1 MALDL
6 VAVTLSIQEP
16 AGAIN
21 MNPMMRLRPL
31 LFAMLCIPLCLPDL
45 AKSQSAVSAVLR
57 VNQSVITQYELDQRI
72 RFLQV
77 IQTSGDLRQAARDQ
91 LIDDRLKNSLAA
103 GMNLKLSDGKLEQ
116 SMTEFAA
123 SGNLSLEDFVTI
135 LSQAGV
141 DRQSYEDFI
150 KSNLIWGMLIQQ
162 LFAPRVQITEAEV
175 DRAYQARLEGSAM
188 RVLLSELIMPISED
202 TYEQVTARA
211 QLFAKLTSLNE
222 FADAAERYSVA
233 ETRDIGGRLDW
244 TEVNKLPPMLQS
256 LIVSLTP
263 GQVTEPIPLDGGVA
277 LFQLR
282 DIEET
287 SYRTPLIAV
296 VDYMTYRILTET
308 PKETLQQAKQV
319 AALTDT
325 CDDLYGIAKGQPEDR
340 LQRHSKAPAYI
351 PARLS
356 LQLAKLDENEMMLA
370 APDPN
375 DGSVLLVMLC
385 GRLAETIEDLSRQD
399 VMRGL
404 QMQRLSSYADQYLQ
418 SLRSSAYIAE
428 Q

>member
-308 PKETLQQAKQV
+308 PEETLQQAKQV

-340 LQRHSKAPAYI
+340 LQRHSKAPAEL

>member
-31 LFAMLCIPLCLPDL
+31 LFALLCIPLCLPDL

-244 TEVNKLPPMLQS
+244 TEVNKLPPTLQS

-308 PKETLQQAKQV
+308 PEETLQQAKQV

-340 LQRHSKAPAYI
+340 LQRHSKAPADI

>member
-6 VAVTLSIQEP
+6 VAVTLVIQEP
-16 AGAIN
+16 VRAIN

-308 PKETLQQAKQV
+308 PEETLQQAKQV

-340 LQRHSKAPAYI
+340 LQRHSKAPADI

>member
-31 LFAMLCIPLCLPDL
+31 LFALLCIPLCLPDL

-141 DRQSYEDFI
+141 DRQSYADFI

-244 TEVNKLPPMLQS
+244 TEVNKLPPTLQS

-308 PKETLQQAKQV
+308 PEETLQQAKQV

-340 LQRHSKAPAYI
+340 LQRHSKAPADI

>member
-1 MALDL
+1 
-6 VAVTLSIQEP
+6 
-16 AGAIN
+16 

-308 PKETLQQAKQV
+308 PEETLQQAKQV

-325 CDDLYGIAKGQPEDR
+325 CDDLYGVAKGQPEDH

-370 APDPN
+370 APNPN

>member
-1 MALDL
+1 
-6 VAVTLSIQEP
+6 
-16 AGAIN
+16 

-308 PKETLQQAKQV
+308 PEETLQQAKQV

-340 LQRHSKAPAYI
+340 LQRHSKAPADI

-418 SLRSSAYIAE
+418 SFRSSAYIAE

>member
-1 MALDL
+1 
-6 VAVTLSIQEP
+6 
-16 AGAIN
+16 
-21 MNPMMRLRPL
+21 
-31 LFAMLCIPLCLPDL
+31 
-45 AKSQSAVSAVLR
+45 
-57 VNQSVITQYELDQRI
+57 
-72 RFLQV
+72 
-77 IQTSGDLRQAARDQ
+77 
-91 LIDDRLKNSLAA
+91 
-103 GMNLKLSDGKLEQ
+103 
-116 SMTEFAA
+116 
-123 SGNLSLEDFVTI
+123 
-135 LSQAGV
+135 
-141 DRQSYEDFI
+141 
-150 KSNLIWGMLIQQ
+150 
-162 LFAPRVQITEAEV
+162 
-175 DRAYQARLEGSAM
+175 
-188 RVLLSELIMPISED
+188 
-202 TYEQVTARA
+202 
-211 QLFAKLTSLNE
+211 
-222 FADAAERYSVA
+222 
-233 ETRDIGGRLDW
+233 
-244 TEVNKLPPMLQS
+244 MLQS

-308 PKETLQQAKQV
+308 PEETLQQAKQV

-340 LQRHSKAPAYI
+340 LQRHSKAPADI

>member
-1 MALDL
+1 
-6 VAVTLSIQEP
+6 
-16 AGAIN
+16 
-21 MNPMMRLRPL
+21 
-31 LFAMLCIPLCLPDL
+31 
-45 AKSQSAVSAVLR
+45 
-57 VNQSVITQYELDQRI
+57 
-72 RFLQV
+72 
-77 IQTSGDLRQAARDQ
+77 
-91 LIDDRLKNSLAA
+91 
-103 GMNLKLSDGKLEQ
+103 
-116 SMTEFAA
+116 
-123 SGNLSLEDFVTI
+123 
-135 LSQAGV
+135 
-141 DRQSYEDFI
+141 
-150 KSNLIWGMLIQQ
+150 MLIQQ

-308 PKETLQQAKQV
+308 PEETLQQAKQV

-340 LQRHSKAPAYI
+340 LQRHSKAPADI

>member
-1 MALDL
+1 
-6 VAVTLSIQEP
+6 
-16 AGAIN
+16 

-31 LFAMLCIPLCLPDL
+31 LFALLCIPLCLPDL

-57 VNQSVITQYELDQRI
+57 VNQSVISQYELDQRI

-141 DRQSYEDFI
+141 DRQSYADFI

-244 TEVNKLPPMLQS
+244 TEVNKLPPTLQS

-308 PKETLQQAKQV
+308 PEETLQQAKQV

-340 LQRHSKAPAYI
+340 LQRHSKAPADI

>member
-1 MALDL
+1 
-6 VAVTLSIQEP
+6 
-16 AGAIN
+16 

-31 LFAMLCIPLCLPDL
+31 LLAMLCIPLCLPDP

-57 VNQSVITQYELDQRI
+57 VNQSVITLYELDQRI
-72 RFLQV
+72 RFLQ
-77 IQTSGDLRQAARDQ
+77 IIETPGDIRQTARDQ

-103 GMNLKLSDGKLEQ
+103 GMGVKLPEGQLEQ

-123 SGNLSLEDFVTI
+123 SGNLSLEDFVNI
-135 LSQAGV
+135 LGQAGV
-141 DRQSYEDFI
+141 DRQTYEEFI
-150 KSNLIWGMLIQQ
+150 RSNLIWGILMQQ

-188 RVLLSELIMPISED
+188 RVLLSELIMPISDD

-211 QLFAKLTSLNE
+211 QLFAKLTSLSE
-222 FADAAERYSVA
+222 FSEAAQRYSVA

-244 TEVNKLPPMLQS
+244 TEMNKLPPMLQS

-296 VDYMTYRILTET
+296 VDYMTYRILAET
-308 PKETLQQAKQV
+308 PEETLQQAKQV
-319 AALTDT
+319 KALTDT

-340 LQRHSKAPAYI
+340 LQRHSKAPADI
-351 PARLS
+351 PARMS
-356 LQLAKLDENEMMLA
+356 LQLAKLDENEMNLA

-375 DGSVLLVMLC
+375 DGSVTLVMLC

-399 VMRGL
+399 VLRGL

-418 SLRSSAYIAE
+418 ELRSSAYIAE

>member
-1 MALDL
+1 
-6 VAVTLSIQEP
+6 
-16 AGAIN
+16 

-31 LFAMLCIPLCLPDL
+31 LFALLCIPLCLPDL

-135 LSQAGV
+135 LSRAGV
-141 DRQSYEDFI
+141 DRQSYADFI

-244 TEVNKLPPMLQS
+244 TEVNKLPPTLQS

-308 PKETLQQAKQV
+308 PEETLQQAKQV

-340 LQRHSKAPAYI
+340 LQRHSKAPADI

>member
-31 LFAMLCIPLCLPDL
+31 LFALLCIPLCLPDL

-233 ETRDIGGRLDW
+233 KTRDIGGRLDW

-308 PKETLQQAKQV
+308 PEETLQQAKQV

-340 LQRHSKAPAYI
+340 LQRHSKAPADI
-351 PARLS
+351 PALLS

>member
-1 MALDL
+1 VALDL

-31 LFAMLCIPLCLPDL
+31 LFALLCIPLCLPDL

-141 DRQSYEDFI
+141 DRQSYADFI

-244 TEVNKLPPMLQS
+244 TEVNKLPPTLQS

-308 PKETLQQAKQV
+308 PEETLQQAKQV

-340 LQRHSKAPAYI
+340 LQRHSKAPADI

>member
-31 LFAMLCIPLCLPDL
+31 LFALLCIPLCLPDL

-340 LQRHSKAPAYI
+340 LQRHSKAPADI

>member
-1 MALDL
+1 
-6 VAVTLSIQEP
+6 
-16 AGAIN
+16 

-57 VNQSVITQYELDQRI
+57 VNQSVITQYELEQRI
-72 RFLQV
+72 RCLQV

-150 KSNLIWGMLIQQ
+150 KSKLIWGMLIQQ
-162 LFAPRVQITEAEV
+162 LFGPRVQITEAEV

-340 LQRHSKAPAYI
+340 LQRHSKAPADI

>member
-31 LFAMLCIPLCLPDL
+31 LFALLCIPLCLPDL

-91 LIDDRLKNSLAA
+91 LIDDRLKNSLAV

-340 LQRHSKAPAYI
+340 LQRHSKAPADI

>member
-1 MALDL
+1 
-6 VAVTLSIQEP
+6 
-16 AGAIN
+16 

-31 LFAMLCIPLCLPDL
+31 LFALLCIPLCLPDL

-141 DRQSYEDFI
+141 DRQSYADFI

-244 TEVNKLPPMLQS
+244 TEVNKLPPTLQS

-308 PKETLQQAKQV
+308 PEETLQQAKRV

-340 LQRHSKAPAYI
+340 LQRHSKAPADI